1 MQFNSAVAR
10 RNMILSQIRPFQVT
24 DEAVIGAMSEVP
36 RERFVAPELAAL
48 AYIDEDVAIAPG
60 RALLAPAVFARLLQA
75 AEIAPSDKV
84 LDIGAATGYGATVL
98 AKLAGMVTALES
110 DPELAVAAR
119 GLLGT
124 MAPTVEV
131 VQGALE
137 RGDSRHAPF
146 DVMVFEGA
154 IDEMPGALLS
164 QLADGGRAVAV
175 VGERGRTKATI
186 YRHYK
191 NEVAARAL
199 FDATAPRLPGFA
211 KAHRFVF

>member
-1 MQFNSAVAR
+1 MHFDPAIAR
-10 RNMILSQIRPFQVT
+10 RNMVLSQIRPFQVT
-24 DEAVIGAMSEVP
+24 DEAVIAAMSKVP

-60 RALLAPAVFARLLQA
+60 RALLAPAIFARLLQV
-75 AEIAPSDKV
+75 AEIAPNDKV
-84 LDIGAATGYGATVL
+84 LDIGAATGYSAAVL
-98 AKLAGMVTALES
+98 SELAGKVIALEN

-137 RGDSRHAPF
+137 HGDSQHAPF

-154 IDEMPGALLS
+154 IDEMPGALLG

-175 VGERGRTKATI
+175 VGGRGRTKATI
-186 YRHYK
+186 YRRHK
-191 NEVAARAL
+191 GEIAARSL
-199 FDATAPRLPGFA
+199 FDATAPCLPGFA